1 MATAYDATASPRG
14 RANKAAASA
23 LLARVYLYQKDYQNA
38 ESYATKVLQSS
49 DYGMP
54 TPDKNFVNSSNEV
67 ILQLGSQ
74 TGVTTFGSNY
84 ITAAT
89 ATPGYTL
96 PDAVYN
102 SFETSPT
109 VDLRKTNW
117 TSSKT
122 VSNKIY
128 YAITKYKVSSG
139 TGSEYHIMLRLAE
152 QYLIR
157 AEARAKLGKLAEA
170 RTDVDAVR
178 SRAGLAGLNSSLNQT
193 QLLSAIEMERLHEF
207 FGEFGHRWLDLKR
220 TDRATAVLS
229 PIKSNWQATDV
240 LYPIPQAQILINNKL
255 TQNPGY
261 ED

>member
-1 MATAYDATASPRG
+1 
-14 RANKAAASA
+14 
-23 LLARVYLYQKDYQNA
+23 
-38 ESYATKVLQSS
+38 
-49 DYGMP
+49 
-54 TPDKNFVNSSNEV
+54 
-67 ILQLGSQ
+67 
-74 TGVTTFGSNY
+74 
-84 ITAAT
+84 
-89 ATPGYTL
+89 
-96 PDAVYN
+96 
-102 SFETSPT
+102 
-109 VDLRKTNW
+109 
-117 TSSKT
+117 
-122 VSNKIY
+122 
-128 YAITKYKVSSG
+128 
-139 TGSEYHIMLRLAE
+139 MLRLAE

-193 QLLSAIEMERLHEF
+193 QLLSAIETERLHEF